1 MDIKIYYGLKWT
13 TPTYRSGSSSLD
25 SYDRLI
31 QFGQKHLNDL
41 FVLDGI
47 QNVNARDRILREIV
61 SNTLA
66 HRDYSSGFPAK
77 MIIDEEKI
85 LIENS
90 NLAHSI
96 GELNLFKFEPFSK
109 NPPISKVFREIG
121 LADEL
126 GSGMRNTY
134 KFTELYSNEK
144 PIFEEGSIFR
154 TIVPIRKIATKKV
167 GIKVDFEEIEECQ
180 KKGDWDRSAEI
191 LGKVALSLEKAGAD
205 FIVICTNTMHKVVS
219 GIKKYTKLPILH
231 IAEMTAIELKK
242 AGIKK
247 IGLLG
252 TKYTMQ
258 QDFYKQILIDNGI
271 EVVIPNSKDIE
282 IVNSIIFNELCL
294 GKIKKESKDKY
305 LRIIKDLSKAGA
317 KGVILGC
324 TEIGLLIKQEDTDV
338 PLFDTTNIHATSA
351 ALYAIEE
358 K

>member
-1 MDIKIYYGLKWT
+1 MKT
-13 TPTYRSGSSSLD
+13 
-25 SYDRLI
+25 
-31 QFGQKHLNDL
+31 
-41 FVLDGI
+41 
-47 QNVNARDRILREIV
+47 
-61 SNTLA
+61 
-66 HRDYSSGFPAK
+66 
-77 MIIDEEKI
+77 
-85 LIENS
+85 
-90 NLAHSI
+90 
-96 GELNLFKFEPFSK
+96 
-109 NPPISKVFREIG
+109 IG
-121 LADEL
+121 LIGGMSWESTVTYYQIINEVVKNKL
-126 GSGMRNTY
+126 GGLHSA
-134 KFTELYSNEK
+134 KCVLYS
-144 PIFEEGSIFR
+144 
-154 TIVPIRKIATKKV
+154 
-167 GIKVDFEEIEECQ
+167 VDFEEIEECQ

-271 EVVIPNSKDIE
+271 EVVI
-282 IVNSIIFNELCL
+282 VNSVIFNELCL

-351 ALYAIEE
+351 ALYAIE
-358 K
+358 KK